1 MNKKDTIVVTSYS
14 NNNCLP
20 VRTLIYFQT
29 LNRWF
34 DKDHLYAISTPP
46 HASKITEGSIQ
57 RAGTVIRTDSKVP
70 AFSFHKGNKPRP
82 LGEVIQ
88 AWMHVDAENVF
99 ITDCD
104 MIVYK
109 DIHDLLDGD
118 FDVAGRISTA
128 YKYCIDKDE
137 WVRMFQKMGS
147 GKVIPMLNKGF
158 ILFKNHTFKELCKEW
173 FEWMNRDIYN
183 PNINNYK
190 DQYALALMLGNHSN
204 LKIKYFNKNEV
215 AFGWQYLKIPHFGIR
230 LGREECFTVKN
241 PYVLHTR

>member
-57 RAGTVIRTDSKVP
+57 RAGTVIKTDNKVP
-70 AFSFHKGNKPRP
+70 AFSFHKGNKPRR

-88 AWMHVDAENVF
+88 AWMHIDAENVF

-128 YKYCIDKDE
+128 YKHCIDSFE
-137 WVRMFQKMGS
+137 WEKMFYHMN
-147 GKVIPMLNKGF
+147 VDRVVPMLNKGF
-158 ILFKNHTFKELCKEW
+158 ILFKNNTFKKACKLW
-173 FEWMNRDIYN
+173 YDFMHYDIYN

-190 DQYALALMLGNHSN
+190 DQYALALMIGELD
-204 LKIKYFNKNEV
+204 LKVKYFNKNEV
-215 AFGWQYLKIPHFGIR
+215 AFGWQYPKIPHFGIR
-230 LGREECFTVKN
+230 LGKEECFTVKN
-241 PYVLHTR
+241 PYVLHSR